1 MAMLY
6 IIRKWFK
13 REINFIKVS
22 PIEDEGHPL
31 RMEKDDGQCCV
42 GGFIIY

>member
-1 MAMLY
+1 MAMLD

-22 PIEDEGHPL
+22 PIEDEGP
-31 RMEKDDGQCCV
+31 MEDEG
-42 GGFIIY
+42 